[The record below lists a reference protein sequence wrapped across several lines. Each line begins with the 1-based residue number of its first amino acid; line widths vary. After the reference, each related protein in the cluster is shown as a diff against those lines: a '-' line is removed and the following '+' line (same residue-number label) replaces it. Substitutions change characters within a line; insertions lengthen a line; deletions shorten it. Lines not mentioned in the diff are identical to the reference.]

1 MKTKLLI
8 LALLLSLSTVAAAEG
23 FSHEVHV
30 TDMEMDCA
38 ACHPSFSTRAVMPT
52 VESCTDCHEP
62 EDVAASVVE
71 SPLSHFG
78 DYRHEHAFDATAST
92 GECAF
97 CHSASEDCILCHQG
111 ENLDFLSHDRNHRY
125 NHALDAL
132 KGTENC
138 FVCHGDQNYCNDCHM
153 SEGMRPISHIGI
165 PNFGAGEVHGEEA
178 SKDLESCIACHDGP
192 EPPSACIGCH
202 PEE

>member
-1 MKTKLLI
+1 MKTNLLI
-8 LALLLSLSTVAAAEG
+8 LALLLSLSSVAAAGG

-30 TDMEMDCA
+30 TDMEMACV
-38 ACHPSFSTRAVMPT
+38 ACHPAFSTRAVMPT
-52 VESCTDCHEP
+52 VESCTDCHEA
-62 EDVAASVVE
+62 EDVAAVLVV

-92 GECAF
+92 GDCAF
-97 CHSASEDCILCHQG
+97 CHGASEDCVLCHQG

-138 FVCHGDQNYCNDCHM
+138 YACHGDQDYCNSCHLA
-153 SEGMRPISHIGI
+153 EGVQPANHFMDSFLSGD
-165 PNFGAGEVHGEEA
+165 VHGQA
-178 SKDLESCIACHDGP
+178 ARDDLESCMLCHDGP
-192 EPPSACIGCH
+192 EPTGSCASCH
-202 PEE
+202 PLD